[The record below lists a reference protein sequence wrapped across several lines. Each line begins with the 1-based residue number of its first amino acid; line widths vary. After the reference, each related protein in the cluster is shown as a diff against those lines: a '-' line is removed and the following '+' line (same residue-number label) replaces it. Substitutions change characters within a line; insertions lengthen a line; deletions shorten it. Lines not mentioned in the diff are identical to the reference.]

1 MNSKEISN
9 LMLAYQAVYDQE
21 LREQFEEINEDFF
34 GVEYLTE
41 ENLEDIAEEVIYEML
56 DEGYDLTDIE
66 DIFEEFIVEAKVT
79 YGHDTQKPPGRLAKA
94 FKGALEKIKGAVKK
108 QGEKARAS
116 AIAST
121 ERANARNAAV
131 KSAVGGL
138 KDKIKG
144 KIREVSK
151 AVRGGVDA
159 AKKEHKKEAKPS
171 KSTPSDPWEGSRTSK
186 KPTPKVTTK
195 STKALPPARSGVKVS
210 DPWRGSE
217 TSKKPT
223 PKVTTTSTKA
233 LPPARSGVKV
243 SDPWRGSATSE
254 KPTPKV
260 TTTSTKALPPRGKT
274 KSGKTLTQ
282 SQRDTQLQMKNRKL
296 SNRLGEEVEAWVNQL
311 VEEGY
316 DLSGYTW
323 DEMTEIYLN
332 ESNNAESFD
341 IHESDIVE
349 VATEYFYS
357 YGLNEDGID
366 ILIEKVGL
374 QSFVEYVY
382 DLSEDLHVL
391 TEAKKVKK
399 SYEELKK
406 EIYARD
412 EAKQKAKE
420 QAKAA
425 AAKKKEVERK
435 EPETRGVES
444 QAKAEQPKSKKPVRD
459 AIARSIFGAVGAY
472 KAGMERHKA
481 ATATAGRLAG
491 ETAKTVGKV
500 ISTTHEAGRRAGEH
514 VRKHGLKSLA
524 NEEVEAWVNQLVEE
538 GYDLSGY
545 TWDEMTEIYES
556 SGMTPENRRDWEYL
570 VRKFGPQPFTNP
582 RTGGRST
589 RSASRTSSPEPQST
603 KKPKRTT
610 KMTDVD
616 VRENI
621 YNVILSYLLDEG
633 YAKTVEQAEV
643 IMVNMSEGWR
653 ESIVEAYVPYEGKP
667 QEKLRSKQNKL
678 ADRWDKPGSE
688 KRFHK
693 MGAVDNEMI
702 HPEKKKYRE
711 TVNVQRD
718 VAVKRRG
725 SNP

>member
-1 MNSKEISN
+1 M
-9 LMLAYQAVYDQE
+9 
-21 LREQFEEINEDFF
+21 
-34 GVEYLTE
+34 
-41 ENLEDIAEEVIYEML
+41 
-56 DEGYDLTDIE
+56 
-66 DIFEEFIVEAKVT
+66 
-79 YGHDTQKPPGRLAKA
+79 
-94 FKGALEKIKGAVKK
+94 
-108 QGEKARAS
+108 
-116 AIAST
+116 
-121 ERANARNAAV
+121 
-131 KSAVGGL
+131 
-138 KDKIKG
+138 
-144 KIREVSK
+144 
-151 AVRGGVDA
+151 
-159 AKKEHKKEAKPS
+159 
-171 KSTPSDPWEGSRTSK
+171 
-186 KPTPKVTTK
+186 
-195 STKALPPARSGVKVS
+195 
-210 DPWRGSE
+210 
-217 TSKKPT
+217 
-223 PKVTTTSTKA
+223 
-233 LPPARSGVKV
+233 
-243 SDPWRGSATSE
+243 
-254 KPTPKV
+254 
-260 TTTSTKALPPRGKT
+260 KALPPRGKT

-296 SNRLGEEVEAWVNQL
+296 RNRLGEEVEAWVNQL

-412 EAKQKAKE
+412 EAKQRAKE

-524 NEEVEAWVNQLVEE
+524 NEEV
-538 GYDLSGY
+538 DL
-545 TWDEMTEIYES
+545 
-556 SGMTPENRRDWEYL
+556 
-570 VRKFGPQPFTNP
+570 
-582 RTGGRST
+582 
-589 RSASRTSSPEPQST
+589 
-603 KKPKRTT
+603 
-610 KMTDVD
+610 
-616 VRENI
+616 

-643 IMVNMSEGWR
+643 IMVNMSEGWK
-653 ESIVEAYVPYEGKP
+653 ESIVENILDEAMVEGPRK
-667 QEKLRSKQNKL
+667 KRMLDKQYSEYTT
-678 ADRWDKPGSE
+678 ARDRANAWNIAGRGDTSVSDPVRKTLGGKSDP
-688 KRFHK
+688 RFEGRGRGNAAARRRRA
-693 MGAVDNEMI
+693 MGLE
-702 HPEKKKYRE
+702 YS
-711 TVNVQRD
+711 
-718 VAVKRRG
+718 RRRAE
-725 SNP
+725 

>member
-94 FKGALEKIKGAVKK
+94 FKGVLEKIKGAVKK

-131 KSAVGGL
+131 KSAVGGF
-138 KDKIKG
+138 KDKIKN
-144 KIREVSK
+144 KIRKVSK
-151 AVRGGVDA
+151 DVRAEVD
-159 AKKEHKKEAKPS
+159 
-171 KSTPSDPWEGSRTSK
+171 
-186 KPTPKVTTK
+186 TTK
-195 STKALPPARSGVKVS
+195 STKALSPAKERKALSPAKERKALSPAKERKALPPAKEKEALPSAKERKALPPAWSGVKVS

-217 TSKKPT
+217 TT
-223 PKVTTTSTKA
+223 PKSTSKATTTGTKA
-233 LPPARSGVKV
+233 LPPAK
-243 SDPWRGSATSE
+243 E
-254 KPTPKV
+254 M
-260 TTTSTKALPPRGKT
+260 KALPPRGKT

-382 DLSEDLHVL
+382 HLSEDLHVL

-412 EAKQKAKE
+412 EAKQRAKE

-524 NEEVEAWVNQLVEE
+524 NEEV
-538 GYDLSGY
+538 DL
-545 TWDEMTEIYES
+545 
-556 SGMTPENRRDWEYL
+556 
-570 VRKFGPQPFTNP
+570 
-582 RTGGRST
+582 
-589 RSASRTSSPEPQST
+589 
-603 KKPKRTT
+603 
-610 KMTDVD
+610 
-616 VRENI
+616 

-643 IMVNMSEGWR
+643 IMVNMSEGWK

-667 QEKLRSKQNKL
+667 QEKLRAKQNKL

-718 VAVKRRG
+718 AAVKRRG

>member
-79 YGHDTQKPPGRLAKA
+79 YGHDTQKPPSRLAKA
-94 FKGALEKIKGAVKK
+94 FKGVLEKIKGAVKK

-138 KDKIKG
+138 KDKIKN
-144 KIREVSK
+144 KIRKVSK
-151 AVRGGVDA
+151 DVRAEVD
-159 AKKEHKKEAKPS
+159 
-171 KSTPSDPWEGSRTSK
+171 
-186 KPTPKVTTK
+186 TTK
-195 STKALPPARSGVKVS
+195 STKALSPAKERKALSPAKERKALPPAWSGVKVS

-233 LPPARSGVKV
+233 LPPAK
-243 SDPWRGSATSE
+243 E
-254 KPTPKV
+254 M
-260 TTTSTKALPPRGKT
+260 KALPPRGKT

-412 EAKQKAKE
+412 EAKQRAKE

-514 VRKHGLKSLA
+514 VMKHGLKLA
-524 NEEVEAWVNQLVEE
+524 NEEV
-538 GYDLSGY
+538 DL
-545 TWDEMTEIYES
+545 
-556 SGMTPENRRDWEYL
+556 
-570 VRKFGPQPFTNP
+570 
-582 RTGGRST
+582 
-589 RSASRTSSPEPQST
+589 
-603 KKPKRTT
+603 
-610 KMTDVD
+610 
-616 VRENI
+616 

-643 IMVNMSEGWR
+643 IMVNMSEGWK

-667 QEKLRSKQNKL
+667 QEKLRAKQNKL

-718 VAVKRRG
+718 AAVKRRG

>member
-79 YGHDTQKPPGRLAKA
+79 YGHDTQKPPSRLAKA
-94 FKGALEKIKGAVKK
+94 FKGVLEKIKGAVKK

-138 KDKIKG
+138 KDKIKN
-144 KIREVSK
+144 KIRKVSK
-151 AVRGGVDA
+151 DVRAEVD
-159 AKKEHKKEAKPS
+159 
-171 KSTPSDPWEGSRTSK
+171 
-186 KPTPKVTTK
+186 TTK
-195 STKALPPARSGVKVS
+195 STKALSPAKERKALSPAKERKALSPAKERKALPPARSGVKPS

-233 LPPARSGVKV
+233 LPPAK
-243 SDPWRGSATSE
+243 E
-254 KPTPKV
+254 M
-260 TTTSTKALPPRGKT
+260 KALPPRGKT

-296 SNRLGEEVEAWVNQL
+296 RNRLGEEVEAWVNQL

-412 EAKQKAKE
+412 EAKQRAKE

-491 ETAKTVGKV
+491 ETAKTIDKV
-500 ISTTHEAGRRAGEH
+500 ISTAHEAGRRAGEH
-514 VRKHGLKSLA
+514 VMKHGLKLA
-524 NEEVEAWVNQLVEE
+524 NEEV
-538 GYDLSGY
+538 DL
-545 TWDEMTEIYES
+545 
-556 SGMTPENRRDWEYL
+556 
-570 VRKFGPQPFTNP
+570 
-582 RTGGRST
+582 
-589 RSASRTSSPEPQST
+589 
-603 KKPKRTT
+603 
-610 KMTDVD
+610 
-616 VRENI
+616 

-643 IMVNMSEGWR
+643 IMVNMSEGWK

-667 QEKLRSKQNKL
+667 QEKLRAKQNKL

-718 VAVKRRG
+718 AAVKRRG